1 MAETGILNFFIF
13 NTFWWINNNEKCM
26 ASFLKIEDLKNAHMY
41 YRKGPGCMEIS
52 CESVIGT
59 I

>member
-1 MAETGILNFFIF
+1 
-13 NTFWWINNNEKCM
+13 M